1 MIEIIMGFFAA
12 APAWLAAISLVVAGA
27 NAITALTPSVVDDAI
42 VQKILNILNFLSLNI
57 GKNKNADA
65 G

>member
-27 NAITALTPSVVDDAI
+27 NAITAFTPSVVDDAI

>member
-1 MIEIIMGFFAA
+1 MGFFAA

>member
-1 MIEIIMGFFAA
+1 MIEIILGFFAA